1 MPTFGVLPLR
11 TAILKARTMQVFA
24 ELDTGIFYC
33 RMSCSRI
40 QKCTCS
46 PWLTLFPWQV
56 TPVWRAGPY
65 GPKTL
70 CNACGVRYMKQVKKK

>member
-1 MPTFGVLPLR
+1 MTDDNVCWCLSAYAFHCVLV
-11 TAILKARTMQVFA
+11 TA
-24 ELDTGIFYC
+24 
-33 RMSCSRI
+33 CSH
-40 QKCTCS
+40 
-46 PWLTLFPWQV
+46 LLQV

>member
-1 MPTFGVLPLR
+1 MKSHVHV
-11 TAILKARTMQVFA
+11 AH
-24 ELDTGIFYC
+24 
-33 RMSCSRI
+33 
-40 QKCTCS
+40 
-46 PWLTLFPWQV
+46 TLISFLQV

>member
-1 MPTFGVLPLR
+1 MHTCPATKVAPAWVRHGWPLSPEASLMP
-11 TAILKARTMQVFA
+11 AIPVQPCASSLISFWP
-24 ELDTGIFYC
+24 
-33 RMSCSRI
+33 S
-40 QKCTCS
+40 
-46 PWLTLFPWQV
+46 QV

>member
-1 MPTFGVLPLR
+1 MDLLETE
-11 TAILKARTMQVFA
+11 TIS
-24 ELDTGIFYC
+24 C
-33 RMSCSRI
+33 RRREEEPDMKSHVHVAH
-40 QKCTCS
+40 
-46 PWLTLFPWQV
+46 TLISFLQV